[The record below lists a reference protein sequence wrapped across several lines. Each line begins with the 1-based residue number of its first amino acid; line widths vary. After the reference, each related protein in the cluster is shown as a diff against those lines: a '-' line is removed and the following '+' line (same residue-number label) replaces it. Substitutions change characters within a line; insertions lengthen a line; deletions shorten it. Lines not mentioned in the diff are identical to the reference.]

1 MNKHGVSGRC
11 FAETN
16 VKYFKSDAK
25 DIAEKK
31 CTFYGKLKNFFMCI
45 LEILPIDKKNSFL
58 KCGFLCTYFSSKIL
72 LIDLNIFTL
81 KMDFF
86 KGIKICGNN
95 FIKILLTVVIV
106 RQQQRKF

>member
-1 MNKHGVSGRC
+1 MNKYGVSGRC

-45 LEILPIDKKNSFL
+45 LEILPIDKKTAF
-58 KCGFLCTYFSSKIL
+58 
-72 LIDLNIFTL
+72 
-81 KMDFF
+81 
-86 KGIKICGNN
+86 
-95 FIKILLTVVIV
+95 
-106 RQQQRKF
+106 